1 MQNYHAKHT
10 ESQVGEVKVKTT
22 ASAHWRAFQG
32 YRFSWWGELSRQRVS
47 HGKGNACQQMRG
59 IMRGLQGL
67 RVLGKGRFSFHKPFI
82 FGIQHGCHLLS
93 HCYQQLIKPFFPTQT
108 WKITAWEHQWS
119 SSHYHPISMGWNEW
133 LQLQVSSVLA
143 RLRVRAAGLQQGRL
157 LLQAL
162 ASHPFGP
169 LLGDQLQGISRLL
182 GLQEEGEGA
191 ADLLKN

>member
-10 ESQVGEVKVKTT
+10 ESRAGEVKVKTT
-22 ASAHWRAFQG
+22 ASARGRAFKG
-32 YRFSWWGELSRQRVS
+32 YRFSWCGGDFP
-47 HGKGNACQQMRG
+47 GKGCHVVKEMHANRWGGSWEDRRG
-59 IMRGLQGL
+59 WGWW
-67 RVLGKGRFSFHKPFI
+67 GKGRFSFHKPFI
-82 FGIQHGCHLLS
+82 FGTLRGCHLLS
-93 HCYQQLIKPFFPTQT
+93 HRYQQFFPTQT

-119 SSHYHPISMGWNEW
+119 SSQYHPISTGWNVW
-133 LQLQVSSVLA
+133 LQLQVSTVLA

-169 LLGDQLQGISRLL
+169 VLGDQLQGISRLL

>member
-10 ESQVGEVKVKTT
+10 VSRVGEVKVKTT
-22 ASAHWRAFQG
+22 ASAHWRAFKG
-32 YRFSWWGELSRQRVS
+32 YRFSWWGGLSRQRGS
-47 HGKGNACQQMRG
+47 CGKGNACQQMRG
-59 IMRGLQGL
+59 SWEDWGWW
-67 RVLGKGRFSFHKPFI
+67 GKGRFSFHKPFS
-82 FGIQHGCHLLS
+82 FGILHGCHLLS
-93 HCYQQLIKPFFPTQT
+93 HRYQQLIKPFFPTQT
-108 WKITAWEHQWS
+108 WKRTAWEHQWS
-119 SSHYHPISMGWNEW
+119 SSQYHPLSMGWNVW

-162 ASHPFGP
+162 AAHPFGP